1 MGGHYGNRND
11 CCKHSGEHDDD
22 EPGGTIGSLRR
33 RLRDSHGVDKGVRD
47 ELDELHVFSMA
58 GRKDSSRDQ
67 KVQRFLGWRRIG
79 SDWRASINAA
89 LMGEGL
95 PERRQAHTL
104 KDV

>member
-1 MGGHYGNRND
+1 MGGHYRNRND
-11 CCKHSGEHDDD
+11 CCKHGGEHDDD

-33 RLRDSHGVDKGVRD
+33 GLRDSHGVDESISD

-58 GRKDSSRDQ
+58 GREDSSRDQ
-67 KVQRFLGWRRIG
+67 TVQRFLGGRRIG
-79 SDWRASINAA
+79 SDWCASINRA

>member
-1 MGGHYGNRND
+1 MGGHYCDRNYR
-11 CCKHSGEHDDD
+11 CKDGGEHDDD

-33 RLRDSHGVDKGVRD
+33 WLRDSHGVDKGVRD

-58 GRKDSSRDQ
+58 GREDSSRDQ

-79 SDWRASINAA
+79 NDWRASINAA